1 MNKLTKRLVK
11 RHLEKDFD
19 LDKISNLLASFSD
32 AIDRHEQD
40 RLMLERSL
48 MLTSDELNT
57 INDTLKLQLEEIN
70 SVKNKLEKSFIK
82 QEALLNA
89 SQEGVISFTPEGS
102 IDQIN
107 KTALLFLDQTLEQSK
122 GQSPRSTLKALL
134 GKIKSRSSIVKEIR
148 LSKSLKTQKIKG
160 RFQTI
165 AGLHYEYSI
174 IPELLENVILGSIF
188 SFRDISDIQ
197 NNQDLLKYKAYHD
210 DLTGLPNRNNLLN
223 TIQHALVLAK
233 RHQEQCAILFI
244 DLDDFKKIN
253 DTAGHDEGDRFL
265 IEVGKRLKSV
275 LRESDTLGRLGGD
288 EFIIL
293 LENIT
298 SSKQITEIHN
308 RALATLTKPYLIDK
322 NPYVVSCSI
331 GISAYPTD
339 GSESEELIR
348 KADMAMYQAK
358 KHGKNRFHY
367 FDDNLERLVIH
378 RVKTEESLRSAIKN
392 HEFVLY
398 YQPKIKLA
406 DGDEMLIGFEALI
419 RWKRDD
425 GSITYP
431 NNFIALAE
439 ENGLIRSLTKWV
451 IAEACRQ
458 IHIWDNTPLSGVP
471 ISVNISAIDIADN
484 DFVDSTLSILNEN
497 KTPGH
502 LIELELTESVFF
514 DDINSVNSKL
524 EKLRNHHIKLSLD
537 DFGTGYSSFSYLQDL
552 QIDYLKIDKSFILG
566 MSKNKRSLAIV
577 QSIIDMGENLG
588 LTVIAEGVETIEDKQ
603 VLFKLGC
610 QIAQGYLYGRPAPV
624 LEVNKRFQRNK
635 KISLNKSRY

>member
-11 RHLEKDFD
+11 RHLETDFD
-19 LDKISNLLASFSD
+19 LAQISTLLASFSEV
-32 AIDRHEQD
+32 IDQYEQD

-48 MLTSDELNT
+48 MLTSDELNE

-70 SVKNKLEKSFIK
+70 SVKNELEKSFIK
-82 QEALLNA
+82 QQALLNA
-89 SQEGVISFTPEGS
+89 SQEGVISFTSEGS

-107 KTALLFLDQTLEQSK
+107 KTALLFLGQTLEQSK
-122 GQSPRSTLKALL
+122 DQSPRGILKALL
-134 GKIKSRSSIVKEIR
+134 GKIQSRSNIIKEIR
-148 LSKSLKTQKIKG
+148 LSKSSKSQKIKG
-160 RFQTI
+160 KFQTVS
-165 AGLHYEYSI
+165 GHHYEYSI

-188 SFRDISDIQ
+188 SFRDISDTQ

-210 DLTGLPNRNNLLN
+210 DLTGLPNRNSILN
-223 TIQHALVLAK
+223 TIQHALILAK
-233 RHQEQCAILFI
+233 RHKEQCAILFI

-265 IEVGKRLKSV
+265 IEVSQRLKSV

-293 LENIT
+293 LENIS
-298 SSKQITEIHN
+298 SSKQITDIHN
-308 RALATLTKPYLIDK
+308 RALAALSKSFLIDQ

-331 GISAYPTD
+331 GISAYPSD

-358 KHGKNRFHY
+358 KLGKNRFHY

-392 HEFVLY
+392 SEFVLY
-398 YQPKIKLA
+398 YQPKVELENNK
-406 DGDEMLIGFEALI
+406 EELIGFEALI
-419 RWKRDD
+419 RWKRED

-431 NNFIALAE
+431 DSFITLAE

-458 IHIWDNTPLSGVP
+458 IRIWDDTPLSGIP

-484 DFVDSTLSILNEN
+484 NFVESTLSILEEN
-497 KTPGH
+497 KVPGH

-514 DDINSVNSKL
+514 DDVNSVNSKL
-524 EKLRNHHIKLSLD
+524 EKLRNHHLKLSLD

-552 QIDYLKIDKSFILG
+552 QIDYIKIDKSFILG

-588 LTVIAEGVETIEDKQ
+588 LSVIAEGVETVEDKET
-603 VLFKLGC
+603 LIKAGC
-610 QIAQGYLYGRPAPV
+610 RIAQGYLYGRPSPAS
-624 LEVNKRFQRNK
+624 EISERFKHHRY
-635 KISLNKSRY
+635 IS